1 MNDENKNVSEDQ
13 LAEVS
18 GGLVFTPAR
27 RDLAERGRSYRKTK
41 RRRRCVV
48 VKAYARGTGEV
59 VGVPWLESPREGS
72 LTSSQS
78 PVAAVPLNDD

>member
-18 GGLVFTPAR
+18 GGMKVWSFGR

-41 RRRRCVV
+41 RKRACTIRRLS
-48 VKAYARGTGEV
+48 KEEEERGII
-59 VGVPWLESPREGS
+59 PS
-72 LTSSQS
+72 
-78 PVAAVPLNDD
+78 